1 MLPLHFISSLLLSLT
16 FATSSSFAAKKNLSE
31 VLLGCE
37 PQLNGEM
44 KMLGFLSDRVSVG
57 EVFAVN
63 GQFFVAER
71 TFGSESS
78 EFGVEA
84 RVLSDDLS
92 YDSAHPLQK
101 FLLKAGAAR
110 GELGFFHILGRMSLK
125 IADGQDYIPDRVP
138 KLRSAGFQFFSAP
151 SESLKLGSVIMHPS
165 LDGLYVLID
174 EGFSW
179 GALLAKLDPR
189 KQTYSAT
196 SKIEYLPLKRSRTG
210 DLKIEAAI
218 VVGSVSQLKSG
229 EPLNLYKSW
238 ESFKKAYNR
247 N

>member
-1 MLPLHFISSLLLSLT
+1 MSPLNFTLFLFLIFT
-16 FATSSSFAAKKNLSE
+16 FTTSPGFAAKKNLPE

-44 KMLGFLSDRVSVG
+44 KLLGFLSDRVSVG
-57 EVFAVN
+57 DLFEVS
-63 GQFFVAER
+63 GRFFVAER
-71 TFGSESS
+71 TFESETS

-84 RVLSDDLS
+84 RLLSDDLS

-101 FLLKAGAAR
+101 FLLKAGGAR

-138 KLRSAGFQFFSAP
+138 KLWSAGFQLFSAP

-196 SKIEYLPLKRSRTG
+196 SKIEYLPLKRSRNG

-238 ESFKKAYNR
+238 ESFKKAYSR